1 MFGLNRVVCGKKL
14 GSLLGTGFIIV
25 MLPAMLLQG
34 VGEFLIYGM
43 GYWPRRLF
51 NRKAQLTDDINAWLG
66 ILYWFLL
73 VAAAFA
79 YYSGVHS

>member
-1 MFGLNRVVCGKKL
+1 MWKKL
-14 GSLLGTGFIIV
+14 GNWLDTALIIV

-51 NRKAQLTDDINAWLG
+51 NRKAKLTDDINAWLG

-73 VAAAFA
+73 VAVTFA
-79 YYSGVHS
+79 YFSGGHS